1 MDACWTKIKHR
12 FCEDMIQHLIY
23 PVLGAVLCMCFGCAT
38 TSKIVMRDDPLI
50 GTVVK
55 GDTGEPVSFSGLM
68 DTLTHS
74 DIVYLSEKHDNPMHH
89 AIEHQVIQ
97 ALIDQGHAPLLGFEF
112 FSYQDTP
119 LLLNLVDAGQK
130 AHSPKMEKAVEQR
143 IRKKLGWKNQS
154 DTMWGYYWDLIKFA
168 ADNNFSAAGLD
179 LSTTQKRRI
188 TRKGRDG
195 LSPIELQQLFSTGLS
210 NTAYESYMKSVFVSV
225 HCGMD
230 HGRMTERLYDT
241 WVARNDR
248 MALSVVELFNA
259 VKTKDHDGAGRKP
272 GPVVV
277 IIGAGHTEYGLG
289 VMDRVH
295 HLKPN
300 ATQTNL
306 AITEIEREPA
316 DLAQYLAPLS
326 LEGFDPVPPA
336 DFLWFTQ
343 RESYKDP
350 CEKFKRTLEKMKKR
364 KKRRSDLY
372 LNPRHKI

>member
-1 MDACWTKIKHR
+1 MQR
-12 FCEDMIQHLIY
+12 LIY
-23 PVLGAVLCMCFGCAT
+23 AVLWPVLGIVLCLFCGCAT

-50 GTVVK
+50 GSLVK
-55 GDTGEPVSFSGLM
+55 GETGDPVRFADLTE
-68 DTLTHS
+68 TLIHS
-74 DIVYLSEKHDNPMHH
+74 DIIYLSEKHDNPMHH
-89 AIEHQVIQ
+89 AIQHRVLQ
-97 ALIDQGHAPLLGFEF
+97 ALIDQGRAPILGFEF

-130 AHSPKMEKAVEQR
+130 KHSPKMEKAVEQR
-143 IRKKLGWKNQS
+143 IREKLGWKNQS
-154 DTMWGYYWDLIKFA
+154 NTMWGYYWDLIRLA
-168 ADNNFSAAGLD
+168 ADNGLPAAGLD
-179 LSTTQKRRI
+179 LSATQKRRI
-188 TRKGRDG
+188 TRKGLEG
-195 LSPIELQQLFSTGLS
+195 LSPIELQQLFSTNLS
-210 NTAYESYMKSVFVSV
+210 NPAYESYMKSVFVSV

-259 VKTKDHDGAGRKP
+259 LQTQDRDEAGRKT
-272 GPVVV
+272 GPVVI

-306 AITEIEREPA
+306 AITEIDREPT
-316 DLAQYLAPLS
+316 DMSQYLAPLS

-336 DFLWFTQ
+336 DYLWFTQ
-343 RESYKDP
+343 RVSYEDP
-350 CEKFKRTLEKMKKR
+350 CEKFKAMLKKR
-364 KKRRSDLY
+364 QNTRPGL
-372 LNPRHKI
+372 